1 MQELIEEIEEIMDD
15 EEETYWTQRKEIIL
29 QLLKNIEDNINQLKE
44 TRYFLGYSKLTTS
57 KPWAEYKGLHIGL
70 WEIGYG
76 NNSSNSLIPVVC
88 KHVNSTKKPTVRAL
102 LFPEI
107 ENMSSIYNF
116 KYKISF
122 QDEESYAGVL
132 VTIKKK
138 PKIQ

>member
-57 KPWAEYKGLHIGL
+57 KPWTEYKGLHIGL

-76 NNSSNSLIPVVC
+76 NNSSDSLIPVVC
-88 KHVNSTKKPTVRAL
+88 KYVNFTKKPTVRAL
-102 LFPEI
+102 LFPEM

-122 QDEESYAGVL
+122 QDEESHAGVL
-132 VTIKKK
+132 VTIRKK

>member
-70 WEIGYG
+70 WKIGAG
-76 NNSSNSLIPVVC
+76 NNPSNSLIPVVC
-88 KHVNSTKKPTVRAL
+88 KHVNFTKKPTIKAL

-107 ENMSSIYNF
+107 KEISYNF
-116 KYKISF
+116 EFRISC
-122 QDEESYAGVL
+122 QEEESYAGVF

-138 PKIQ
+138 PTIQ

>member
-44 TRYFLGYSKLTTS
+44 TRYFLGYSKLTIS

-70 WEIGYG
+70 WELGDG
-76 NNSSNSLIPVVC
+76 NKSEDSIIPVVC
-88 KHVNSTKKPTVRAL
+88 KHVNFIKRPTIRAL

-107 ENMSSIYNF
+107 EEISYNF
-116 KYKISF
+116 EFRISF
-122 QDEESYAGVL
+122 QYEESHAGVL
-132 VTIKKK
+132 VTIRKK